1 MPHRPFQPRIRSGE
15 ISDYFTLVKASPDT
29 PARVGELATSHG
41 IVPTPA
47 FLPVGSQGTVKTLTP
62 EDLKS
67 LGVAIVLSNSYHLYL
82 RPGIDTIE
90 RLGGLHQYMAWDGP
104 ILTDSGGYQLFS
116 LARLCQVTDDGVLFR
131 SHIDGSEHHLTP
143 ELVVELQERLGADII
158 MALDECPAYDED
170 MAKVR
175 KAVERTYRWAERCR
189 KHHKR
194 SDQLLFGIIQGG
206 ISPELR
212 QLSAGGI
219 TSLGFPGYA
228 IGGLSLGEPKE
239 LMWSMVDETM
249 PLLPQDKP
257 RYLMGVGSP
266 EDIVEGVSR
275 GIDLFD
281 SALPTRVARNGAL
294 FTMRGRQNILKAMY
308 RTKGGPVDTGC
319 DCYTCRTFSAAY
331 LHHLFKCEELLA
343 YRLATIHN
351 LRFIVRLI
359 QRIRDAIQQGTFSD
373 FKNDFLGQYQ
383 VTDEEVRL
391 AQKQKWL
398 DVQQQ

>member
-1 MPHRPFQPRIRSGE
+1 
-15 ISDYFTLVKASPDT
+15 VKTCPNT
-29 PARVGELATSHG
+29 QARLGKLITNHG

-47 FLPVGSQGTVKTLTP
+47 FLPVASQGTVKTLIP
-62 EDLKS
+62 EELKDI
-67 LGVAIVLSNSYHLYL
+67 GIAIILSNTYHLYL

-90 RLGGLHQYMAWDGP
+90 KLGGLHRYMAWDGP
-104 ILTDSGGYQLFS
+104 ILTDSGGYQVFS
-116 LARLCQVTDDGVLFR
+116 LARLCQVTDDGVIFR

-143 ELVVELQERLGADII
+143 ELVIEFQQKLGADII
-158 MALDECPAYDED
+158 MTLDECPAIDAS

-175 KAVERTYRWAERCR
+175 DAVDRTYRWAERCK
-189 KHHKR
+189 KHHQ
-194 SDQLLFGIIQGG
+194 SSAPLLFGIVQGG
-206 ISPELR
+206 ISPQLR
-212 QLSAGGI
+212 QQSAAAI
-219 TSLGFPGYA
+219 TSLDFPGYA
-228 IGGLSLGEPKE
+228 IGGLSLGEAKE
-239 LMWSMVDETM
+239 LTWSMVDETM
-249 PLLPQDKP
+249 PFLPQDKP

-266 EDIVEGVSR
+266 EDIIEGVSR

-294 FTMRGRQNILKAMY
+294 FTMQGRQNMRKAVY
-308 RTKGGPVDTGC
+308 RIKEQPIDADC

-351 LRFIVRLI
+351 LRFITRLI
-359 QRIRDAIQQGTFSD
+359 QKIENAIQQDAFAA
-373 FKNDFLGQYQ
+373 FKNDFLSQYQ

-398 DVQQQ
+398 NSPRHYNAIS